1 MFYTFSYT
9 PSASDTILNPHELE
23 MKLTAGVI
31 HQVDILFQNGC
42 KHQEFVQIYL
52 SNFQLWPTNRGG
64 MMRGNAT
71 AVSFREFYE
80 LHPGDS
86 TLTAKIWTVLSADFK
101 ELVIQIGVLPGKI
114 IRPFNLEDLLNLAM
128 GE

>member
-9 PSASDTILNPHELE
+9 PNANDTIINPYELK

-31 HQVDILFQNGC
+31 HQVDILFQDGC
-42 KHQEFVQIYL
+42 KHQEFVQVYQAGH
-52 SNFQLWPTNRGG
+52 QLWPTNPGG

-71 AVSFREFYE
+71 AVSFREFHE
-80 LHPGDS
+80 LERGEI
-86 TLTAKIWTVLSADFK
+86 TLTAKIWTVLSVNFK

-114 IRPFNLEDLLNLAM
+114 IRPFQLEDLFNLAI